1 MVNIV
6 CDLLFDVS
14 QSYRYLILEF
24 LESVKIECKAVALAR
39 DCKKW
44 TNFVTVLGHNFS
56 VLYWKSELELSTN
69 AKVSKVLVQKNI
81 ENEIHLKSFLPP
93 VC

>member
-1 MVNIV
+1 MVWA
-6 CDLLFDVS
+6 LLFEVS
-14 QSYRYLILEF
+14 QSYRYTILEI

-44 TNFVTVLGHNFS
+44 TNVFTVLGHTFL
-56 VLYWKSELELSTN
+56 VLHWKSELELSTN